1 MDYTKKGAFDC
12 GILNKF
18 ANYCIK
24 GISNHTAAV
33 EPSYIV
39 LLTFVLGQLG
49 LV

>member
-1 MDYTKKGAFDC
+1 MDCTKKGAFDC

-24 GISNHTAAV
+24 GISNHTGHHAV

-39 LLTFVLGQLG
+39 LLTFVLG